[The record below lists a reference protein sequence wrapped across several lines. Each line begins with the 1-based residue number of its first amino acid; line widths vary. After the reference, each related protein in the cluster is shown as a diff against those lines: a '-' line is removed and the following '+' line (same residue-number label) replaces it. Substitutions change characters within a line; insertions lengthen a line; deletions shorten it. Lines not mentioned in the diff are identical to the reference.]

1 MDDIPLFKHY
11 FRAVMRIFFLL
22 LLLISV
28 NQNMAQQTIP
38 LYPGNIPG
46 GKVTADK
53 EKSVYNADS
62 ILIVSK
68 ISRPTIT
75 VYLPEK
81 SKATGAAIIV
91 FPGGGYFINALSHE
105 GYDVGER
112 LRSEGIA
119 AFVVK
124 YRIPDK
130 ATMNNKETAPLQDA
144 QQAIFAV
151 RSGAKKWGIDPYRI
165 GVLGF
170 SAGGH
175 LASTASTHYRNKLV
189 KAGKLSLRPDFTIL
203 IYPVISFSDS
213 IGHIGSRDNLV
224 GKNPSPE
231 KIQAYSNQLLVD
243 AQTPPAFLAHAK
255 DDFVNY
261 KNSVVYAEALQK
273 YNVPVELL
281 VFEKGGHGFGMNN
294 KQSAIQ
300 WPDELL
306 KWMKKMKFIP

>member
-1 MDDIPLFKHY
+1 
-11 FRAVMRIFFLL
+11 
-22 LLLISV
+22 
-28 NQNMAQQTIP
+28 
-38 LYPGNIPG
+38 LYNGSIPG
-46 GKVTADK
+46 AIASTDQ

-62 ILIVSK
+62 VLIVSK

-81 SKATGAAIIV
+81 SKATGAAVIV
-91 FPGGGYFINALSHE
+91 FPGGGYSINALSHE

-124 YRIPDK
+124 YRIPDTT
-130 ATMNNKETAPLQDA
+130 TMTNKETAPLQDA
-144 QQAIFAV
+144 QQAIFTI
-151 RSGAKKWGIDPYRI
+151 RSRAKEWGIDPRRI

-175 LASTASTHYRNKLV
+175 LASTASTHYRKKLID
-189 KAGKLSLRPDFTIL
+189 AGQISLRPDFTIL

-224 GKNPSPE
+224 GKNPPPE

-255 DDFVNY
+255 DDPVNY

-273 YNVPVELL
+273 NNVEVELL
-281 VFEKGGHGFGMNN
+281 LFDKGGHGFGMNN
-294 KQSAIQ
+294 KQSTIQ

-306 KWMKKMKFIP
+306 KWMKKMKYI